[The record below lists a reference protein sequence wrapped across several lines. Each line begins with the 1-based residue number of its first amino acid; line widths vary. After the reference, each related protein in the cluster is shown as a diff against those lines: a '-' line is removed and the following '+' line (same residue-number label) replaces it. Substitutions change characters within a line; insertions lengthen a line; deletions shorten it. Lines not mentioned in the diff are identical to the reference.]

1 MNALWG
7 TIVNALAVI
16 LGCLA
21 GMLLPRMSEK
31 MRDVIMQGLGLA
43 ILFLGISMGLK
54 TGNFIFVIVS
64 LVAGGIIGEIC
75 RLDAMLQGAGDRL
88 QGAVKRAGGA
98 DGQGKSAVAEGFVT
112 ATLLFCVGAMAV
124 LGAIDS
130 GLRGD
135 HTILYT
141 KSLLDGISAMLL
153 TTALGFGVIFSAGA
167 VLVYQGA
174 IALSAKM
181 ITSFLSAAELD
192 AVVTEVS
199 AAGGILI
206 AGIGINVLGIK
217 KINVVNLL
225 PSIFV
230 IAVVTLVSARF
241 GILRGG

>member
-1 MNALWG
+1 MTALWG
-7 TIVNALAVI
+7 TIVNAAAVI

-21 GMLLPRMSEK
+21 GLILPRMSEK
-31 MRDVIMQGLGLA
+31 TRDVIMQGLGLA

-54 TGNFIFVIVS
+54 TGNFIFVIIS
-64 LVAGGIIGEIC
+64 LAAGGVLGEMMK
-75 RLDAMLQGAGDRL
+75 LDALLENAGKRL
-88 QGAVKRAGGA
+88 EAAVKKADASGRGG
-98 DGQGKSAVAEGFVT
+98 SNVAEGFVT

-153 TTALGFGVIFSAGA
+153 TTALGFGVIFSAA
-167 VLVYQGA
+167 ALFIYQGA
-174 IALSAKM
+174 IALCAKM
-181 ITSFLSAAELD
+181 ITSFLNATELD
-192 AVVTEVS
+192 VIVTEVS
-199 AAGGILI
+199 AVGGILI
-206 AGIGINVLGIK
+206 AGIGMSVLQIR

-230 IAVVTLVSARF
+230 VAGIVLTNLRM
-241 GILRGG
+241 GIL

>member
-1 MNALWG
+1 MTALWG
-7 TIVNALAVI
+7 TIVNAAAVI

-21 GMLLPRMSEK
+21 GLILPRMSEK
-31 MRDVIMQGLGLA
+31 TRDVIMQGLGLA

-54 TGNFIFVIVS
+54 TGNFIFVIIS
-64 LVAGGIIGEIC
+64 LAAGGVLGEMMK
-75 RLDAMLQGAGDRL
+75 LDALFENAGKRL
-88 QGAVKRAGGA
+88 EAAVKKADASGRGG
-98 DGQGKSAVAEGFVT
+98 SNVAEGFVT

-153 TTALGFGVIFSAGA
+153 TTALGFGVIFSAA
-167 VLVYQGA
+167 ALFIYQGA
-174 IALSAKM
+174 IALCAKM
-181 ITSFLSAAELD
+181 ITSFLNATELD
-192 AVVTEVS
+192 VIVTEVS
-199 AAGGILI
+199 AVGGILI
-206 AGIGINVLGIK
+206 AGIGISVLQIR

-230 IAVVTLVSARF
+230 VAGIVLTNLRM
-241 GILRGG
+241 GIL

>member
-1 MNALWG
+1 MTALWG
-7 TIVNALAVI
+7 TVVNAVAVI

-21 GMLLPRMSEK
+21 GLVLPRMSEK
-31 MRDVIMQGLGLA
+31 TRDVIMQGLGLA

-54 TGNFIFVIVS
+54 TGNFILVIIS
-64 LVAGGIIGEIC
+64 LAAGGVLGEMMK
-75 RLDAMLQGAGDRL
+75 LDALLESAGKRL
-88 QGAVKRAGGA
+88 EAAVKKTGVSGRGG
-98 DGQGKSAVAEGFVT
+98 SVAEGFVT

-153 TTALGFGVIFSAGA
+153 TTALGFGVAFSAA
-167 VLVYQGA
+167 ALFVYQGA
-174 IALSAKM
+174 IALSAKF
-181 ITSFLSAAELD
+181 ITSSLSAAELD
-192 AVVTEVS
+192 VVVTEVS
-199 AAGGILI
+199 AVGGILI
-206 AGIGINVLGIK
+206 AGIGMNVLQIR

-230 IAVVTLVSARF
+230 VAGLVLVNARLGWF
-241 GILRGG
+241 R